1 MTKGPRPSLFDLLAD
16 YPPPYVRLLAK
27 LPGGGRSLLAISDA
41 ELAISSGISLTRI
54 REIAYSLNWEDIKF
68 GEIRAFLSACH
79 FDRTYQTPQQRLEQQ
94 VQDSYAESARQRKL
108 LNSVMIQTLRARGYT
123 IPAGVE

>member
-1 MTKGPRPSLFDLLAD
+1 M
-16 YPPPYVRLLAK
+16 
-27 LPGGGRSLLAISDA
+27 AIRN
-41 ELAISSGISLTRI
+41 ISVAAALVIT
-54 REIAYSLNWEDIKF
+54 
-68 GEIRAFLSACH
+68 LSACH